1 MGIKICYR
9 KSCENT
15 MCDRYS
21 KEYGYICDE
30 CFDELVK
37 SGPLT
42 RIDLFMQTSKKEVN
56 NNLAYNRYNEV
67 FQIK

>member
-1 MGIKICYR
+1 MSVKICYR

-21 KEYGYICDE
+21 KEYGHICDE

-37 SGPLT
+37 SGPMT
-42 RIDLFMQTSKKEVN
+42 KIDLFMRSSKKEV

-67 FQIK
+67 FKK